1 MQNLEKPSIS
11 EIVYD
16 HILNNQAVVVDVVDA
31 SMSLASLNLDSLE
44 KISLA
49 MDFEEHFGID
59 VSDQQIEAFIT
70 IGDIIDHIQQVLD
83 AQPTLQELADI
94 QRLDINELE
103 PEVSDGWPSSEYS
116 ALTAVYCRPL
126 FIPTTHWVVWVFN
139 YLKRG

>member
-103 PEVSDGWPSSEYS
+103 PEVSDG
-116 ALTAVYCRPL
+116 
-126 FIPTTHWVVWVFN
+126 
-139 YLKRG
+139 

>member
-49 MDFEEHFGID
+49 MDFEEHFEID

-70 IGDIIDHIQQVLD
+70 IGDIIDHIHKVLD
-83 AQPTLQELADI
+83 AQPSLQELADI
-94 QRLDINELE
+94 QRLDTSELE
-103 PEVSDGWPSSEYS
+103 AEVSDS
-116 ALTAVYCRPL
+116 
-126 FIPTTHWVVWVFN
+126 
-139 YLKRG
+139 

>member
-1 MQNLEKPSIS
+1 MQNLKKPSIS

-16 HILNNQAVVVDVVDA
+16 HILNNQAVVVDA

-59 VSDQQIEAFIT
+59 VSDQQVEAFIT

-83 AQPTLQELADI
+83 AQPTLQDLADI
-94 QRLDINELE
+94 QRSDINELE
-103 PEVSDGWPSSEYS
+103 HEASDG
-116 ALTAVYCRPL
+116 
-126 FIPTTHWVVWVFN
+126 
-139 YLKRG
+139 